1 MRDVH
6 THAAEHLRM
15 STLITSTCVL
25 VRRFGPAM
33 NGVSSYPYSRNQL
46 LYLKDFRV
54 LVAGTITHPY
64 MVTAGKGAST
74 PHDVFSGSNFD
85 DDKLGGF
92 AKKWR
97 SEYRVQYTIE
107 KDDFGTRIA
116 KAKSAAPCGVR
127 SEQYIA

>member
-1 MRDVH
+1 MK
-6 THAAEHLRM
+6 
-15 STLITSTCVL
+15 
-25 VRRFGPAM
+25 
-33 NGVSSYPYSRNQL
+33 GVSSYPYSRNQL

-74 PHDVFSGSNFD
+74 PHDVLSGSNFD